1 MIFWIASYPKSGN
14 TWLRLLIT
22 NYLWPSGSNS
32 FENLKYIERFPGK
45 KFFKELIEENTLKN
59 DKLEI
64 FKHFISAQ
72 ERINQNNQLNILK
85 THNFA
90 GSIRDYPFT
99 DSKNSCGAIYI
110 IRDPRSVAISHAY
123 HHNYDFEKS
132 TNRILSTKNITSNN
146 GYIEARLS
154 WKVHYL
160 SWKKIN
166 IPKII
171 IKYEDLLQDPF
182 SNFFQVLKFINQFKK
197 IEIDQNKINEVIKKC
212 SFKNVSENE
221 KKFGFNER
229 EGKEYFFRKGLP
241 DEWKETLNK
250 DLVKKI
256 EEEFAEEMRELN
268 YL

>member
-1 MIFWIASYPKSGN
+1 MIIWIASYPKSGN
-14 TWLRLLIT
+14 TWLRLLIA

-32 FENLKYIERFPGK
+32 FENLKYIERFPDK
-45 KFFKELIEENTLKN
+45 KFFIELIEENTLKN

-64 FKHFISAQ
+64 FKHFIPAQ

-132 TNRILSTKNITSNN
+132 TNRILSTKNIGSNN

-154 WKVHYL
+154 LKVHYL

-171 IKYEDLLQDPF
+171 IKYEDLIQDPF
-182 SNFFQVLKFINQFKK
+182 SNFFQVLKFINKFKK
-197 IEIDQNKINEVIKKC
+197 IEINENKINEVIKKC
-212 SFKNVSENE
+212 SFKNISENE

-241 DEWKETLNK
+241 DEWKEILKK

-256 EEEFAEEMRELN
+256 EEEFTEEMRELN